1 MPRSAS
7 VRTRVAAS
15 VASMVLPLL
24 GVSVAAVLALDGTLE
39 RFAETADEAVEEA
52 LPLANLQALVLSVE
66 RSGLSAVLGLE
77 LTGREQYEV
86 AQERM
91 EEAFSELE
99 RGG

>member
-24 GVSVAAVLALDGTLE
+24 AVSGAALLALDGTLE
-39 RFAETADEAVEEA
+39 RFAETADEAVEGA
-52 LPLANLQALVLSVE
+52 LPLAHLQALVLSVE

-77 LTGREQYEV
+77 SHRT
-86 AQERM
+86 
-91 EEAFSELE
+91 
-99 RGG
+99 